1 MNQIEP
7 FLKVMLVI
15 HIAGGTLALITGLGA
30 MLTKKG
36 GKTHRN
42 FGKAYFWSMTI
53 VFIGAL
59 ALALG
64 HTKTFLLMVAF
75 FSYYMTVRGY
85 RILYLKNLSAGQKPN
100 YVDWIITGVSG
111 IFIVFL
117 FLWGGYVLIQGE
129 FMGIVGLVFG
139 AVGSSFLYQ
148 DLKNFFG
155 PPPEKMH
162 WWYGHIA
169 SMGGSYIAAV
179 TAFVVVNFYIGQ
191 LNFVLWILPGM
202 VGGLLIRSTIRK
214 YKAQFTPGDLK
225 F

>member
-85 RILYLKNLSAGQKPN
+85 RILYLKNLSVGQKPN

-117 FLWGGYVLIQGE
+117 FLWGGYVLVQGE

-202 VGGLLIRSTIRK
+202 VGGFLITSTIRK
-214 YKAQFTPGDLK
+214 YKAQFTPRDLK

>member
-1 MNQIEP
+1 MNQIET

-42 FGKAYFWSMTI
+42 FGKAYFWSMTL

-85 RILYLKNLSAGQKPN
+85 RILYLKDLSKGQRPN

-117 FLWGGYVLIQGE
+117 FIWGIYVLMAGE

-139 AVGSSFLYQ
+139 AVGSTFLYQ
-148 DLKNFFG
+148 DFKNFFG

-202 VGGLLIRSTIRK
+202 VGGFLIRNTIRK
-214 YKAQFTPGDLK
+214 YKAQFKPVDLK
-225 F
+225 I